1 MSNNKSKTCQLSA
14 LFKGKLWQMENFS
27 NVTELA
33 LTAKLSQFL
42 DDGCEFR
49 DHSAP
54 ISEDILGP
62 FSQDFHLGLGGC
74 DSVL

>member
-1 MSNNKSKTCQLSA
+1 MSNNKSKTCRLSA
-14 LFKGKLWQMENFS
+14 LFKGKIWQLENFS
-27 NVTELA
+27 NVTQLA
-33 LTAKLSQFL
+33 LTAKLNQFL

-49 DHSAP
+49 DHSVP

-62 FSQDFHLGLGGC
+62 CSQEVHLSLGGC